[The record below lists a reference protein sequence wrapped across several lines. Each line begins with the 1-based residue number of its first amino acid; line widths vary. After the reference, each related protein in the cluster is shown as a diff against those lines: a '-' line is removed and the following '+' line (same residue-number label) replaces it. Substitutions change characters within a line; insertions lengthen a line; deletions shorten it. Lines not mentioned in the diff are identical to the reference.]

1 MARDAVGGTVRLT
14 VTVLR
19 GPAWF
24 VAAST
29 PFQQTLTSLLRKLGI
44 DQSLSPSALVAD
56 AVRRSTKAHL
66 FHFYP
71 ILCEI
76 VSIPR
81 KPPTAWVMSGARRM
95 SIEPRTS
102 AAEEPSNDDH
112 AIELDAR
119 TLVKDCLKELGRELG
134 VGY

>member
-1 MARDAVGGTVRLT
+1 M
-14 VTVLR
+14 
-19 GPAWF
+19 
-24 VAAST
+24 
-29 PFQQTLTSLLRKLGI
+29 
-44 DQSLSPSALVAD
+44 SLSPSALVAD

-66 FHFYP
+66 FHFFP

-76 VSIPR
+76 VAIPR
-81 KPPTAWVMSGARRM
+81 KPPTAWIMSNTRRTTID
-95 SIEPRTS
+95 SESSS
-102 AAEEPSNDDH
+102 AGQ